1 LFVDLPAGDAKMGF
15 LGVYKAIYDYVPQ
28 GESELAIS
36 EGDILYVLE
45 KSGEDD
51 WWRAKKK
58 ASGEDDDEPVG
69 LIPNNYIE
77 EVCTGTRIFRS
88 TQRSDCWRATC
99 LSLLV
104 QHDMS
109 FNIVGTLE
117 VFMILTSGI
126 GTTIL
131 PRSCAVRLY
140 STDR

>member
-77 EVCTGTRIFRS
+77 EVCTGTGIFRS
-88 TQRSDCWRATC
+88 TQRSD
-99 LSLLV
+99 
-104 QHDMS
+104 
-109 FNIVGTLE
+109 G
-117 VFMILTSGI
+117 
-126 GTTIL
+126 
-131 PRSCAVRLY
+131 
-140 STDR
+140 